1 MAIAGEGVRWLRDN
15 LGIISSAAEIETV
28 AGAVDGTHGVYF
40 VPAFSGLLAPY
51 WRHDARGT
59 IVGLTCVAAN
69 ECSFYISCLN
79 DATQAILE
87 QAPHCARHARGR
99 LLPGSRFACLNTLLT
114 ITNRVL

>member
-59 IVGLTCVAAN
+59 IVGLTCVTAN
-69 ECSFYISCLN
+69 GPW
-79 DATQAILE
+79 AV
-87 QAPHCARHARGR
+87 
-99 LLPGSRFACLNTLLT
+99 FAH
-114 ITNRVL
+114 VV